1 MTEQIPSPA
10 PSYHLAGWGYWGDIG
25 ATSPPSVRDNSGN
38 DRSVNTP
45 ARQLSSVSA
54 TLTGTRITA
63 DVDHDGPQ
71 VLRERLVA
79 YLTSATLEP

>member
-1 MTEQIPSPA
+1 MVVTELHEHEQQVVMEA
-10 PSYHLAGWGYWGDIG
+10 TGDAFVAG
-25 ATSPPSVRDNSGN
+25 V
-38 DRSVNTP
+38 
-45 ARQLSSVSA
+45 A

-79 YLTSATLEP
+79 YLTSAILEP

>member
-1 MTEQIPSPA
+1 VSPRVGSRPPGLRYHVVTELHEHQQQVVMEA
-10 PSYHLAGWGYWGDIG
+10 TGDAFVAG
-25 ATSPPSVRDNSGN
+25 V
-38 DRSVNTP
+38 
-45 ARQLSSVSA
+45 A

-79 YLTSATLEP
+79 YITSAILEP